1 MPPIYV
7 INLDR
12 DVERMASLAGSL
24 NGLGDFSGP
33 GAGLDGQV
41 DQRRFERDGT

>member
-24 NGLGDFSGP
+24 AALGLP
-33 GAGLDGQV
+33 YRRIPAVLGQQV
-41 DQRRFERDGT
+41 PDWE